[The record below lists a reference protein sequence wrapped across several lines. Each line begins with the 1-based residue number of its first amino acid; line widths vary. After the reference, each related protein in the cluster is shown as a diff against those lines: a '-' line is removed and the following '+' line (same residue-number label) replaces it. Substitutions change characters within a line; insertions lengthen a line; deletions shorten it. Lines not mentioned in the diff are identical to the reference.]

1 MIPKNLNLLVVAA
14 ALTLAVAA
22 PLMSGQTFPA
32 NPVRIVVGFRSGG
45 NVDIPTR
52 IVASKLG
59 ELWGMGVIVDN
70 RSGAGGN
77 IGDRSKTTEISFDP
91 LI

>member
-1 MIPKNLNLLVVAA
+1 MIRKNLNLLVVAA
-14 ALTLAVAA
+14 ALTLAMAA

-32 NPVRIVVGFRSGG
+32 KPVPIVGFRSGG

-59 ELWGMGVIVDN
+59 DLWGTGVFVDN

-77 IGDRSKTTEISFDP
+77 IGDRSKTT
-91 LI
+91 